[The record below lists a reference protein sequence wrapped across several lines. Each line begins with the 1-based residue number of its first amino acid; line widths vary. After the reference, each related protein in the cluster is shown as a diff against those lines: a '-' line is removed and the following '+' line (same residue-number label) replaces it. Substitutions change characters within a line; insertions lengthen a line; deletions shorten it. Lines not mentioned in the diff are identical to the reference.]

1 MKNENVVI
9 DTNVY
14 ISGLL
19 FDNIPE
25 RVILFCH
32 NHLSVFTSLDII
44 NEIKDVLSVKFKFNP
59 YETDEILDFF
69 ISSSRIIL
77 PKVRLNILPFEGD
90 NHIIE
95 CAIAGNCQYIISGD
109 KKHLLELKKYNDI
122 RIISP
127 AEFSK
132 IKDISNC

>member
-19 FDNIPE
+19 FNNIPE
-25 RVILFCH
+25 EVIIFCH
-32 NHLSVFTSLDII
+32 NNLNVFTSLDII
-44 NEIKDVLSVKFKFNP
+44 NEIKDVLSGKFKFSP
-59 YETDEILDFF
+59 YEINEILDFV

-77 PKVRLNILPFEGD
+77 PKERLSILPFEGD

-95 CAIAGNCQYIISGD
+95 CAVAGNCQYIISGD
-109 KKHLLELKKYNDI
+109 KKHLLKLKNYKDI
-122 RIISP
+122 RIVSP
-127 AEFSK
+127 AEFFK
-132 IKDISNC
+132 IKDISN